1 MIALGLVGTSP
12 PPSAPA
18 PTPVCGR
25 QHSGCY
31 DTGMGTACRLS
42 SSVLLFLLT
51 LGCGSSPAQPSTLA
65 GKVVAVFDGDSLQ
78 VLVDGKPVDV
88 RIHGIDAPER
98 GQAFSTVSRRAL
110 SNLLFGKAVTVRV
123 VETDRY
129 GRRVGHVSVDG
140 VNAGLE
146 QLRGG
151 LVWHYTFYSNDA
163 RYAAAERDA
172 RAARR
177 GLWQDAS
184 PVPPWEFRQRQ
195 RGR

>member
-1 MIALGLVGTSP
+1 M
-12 PPSAPA
+12 
-18 PTPVCGR
+18 
-25 QHSGCY
+25 
-31 DTGMGTACRLS
+31 
-42 SSVLLFLLT
+42 
-51 LGCGSSPAQPSTLA
+51 
-65 GKVVAVFDGDSLQ
+65 VAVFDGDSLQ

-110 SNLLFGKAVTVRV
+110 SNLIFGKGVTVSA
-123 VETDRY
+123 VEHRPVSPS
-129 GRRVGHVSVDG
+129 GRHVSVDG

-146 QLRGG
+146 RLRGG
-151 LVWHYTFYSNDA
+151 LAWHYTFYSRYA

-177 GLWQDAS
+177 GLWQGAS
-184 PVPPWEFRQRQ
+184 PVPPWRYRQRQ

>member
-1 MIALGLVGTSP
+1 MA
-12 PPSAPA
+12 
-18 PTPVCGR
+18 
-25 QHSGCY
+25 
-31 DTGMGTACRLS
+31 TAGRLS
-42 SSVLLFLLT
+42 SSVLLLLLT
-51 LGCGSSPAQPSTLA
+51 LGCGSSPAQPATFT

-78 VLVDGKPVDV
+78 VLVHGGPVDV

-110 SNLLFGKAVTVRV
+110 ANLIFGKAVTVSV

-151 LVWHYTFYSNDA
+151 LVWHYTFYSKDA

-184 PVPPWEFRQRQ
+184 PLPPWEFRQRQ

>member
-1 MIALGLVGTSP
+1 MDGAAERTQRR
-12 PPSAPA
+12 A
-18 PTPVCGR
+18 
-25 QHSGCY
+25 CY
-31 DTGMGTACRLS
+31 HTGMATAGRLS
-42 SSVLLFLLT
+42 SSVLLLLLT
-51 LGCGSSPAQPSTLA
+51 LGCGSSPAQPATFT

-110 SNLLFGKAVTVRV
+110 ANLIFGKAVTVSA

-129 GRRVGHVSVDG
+129 GRRVGHLSVNG
-140 VNAGLE
+140 VDAGLE

-151 LVWHYTFYSNDA
+151 LVWHYTFYSKDA
-163 RYAAAERDA
+163 RDAAAERDA